1 MRDNLWGLLWL
12 VVPVA
17 AIIGWVVVSTTR
29 NRDRHTGTDQ
39 VAAALV
45 QTAETNR
52 QLTAR
57 IDQLDQRLASIE
69 KTLNE
74 IP

>member
-1 MRDNLWGLLWL
+1 MPDALGGLLWAI
-12 VVPVA
+12 VPIAGIV
-17 AIIGWVVVSTTR
+17 GWVVVSTTKS
-29 NRDRHTGTDQ
+29 RDRHTSDDQ
-39 VAAALV
+39 VAAALS

-52 QLTAR
+52 LLTAR
-57 IDQLDQRLASIE
+57 IEQLDQRLASIE

>member
-1 MRDNLWGLLWL
+1 MPDALSGLLWS
-12 VVPVA
+12 VVPIA
-17 AIIGWVVVSTTR
+17 AIVGWVVVSTTR
-29 NRDRHTGTDQ
+29 SRNRHTSDHE
-39 VAAALV
+39 VAAALA

-52 QLTAR
+52 LLTAR
-57 IDQLDQRLASIE
+57 INQLDQRLASIE

>member
-1 MRDNLWGLLWL
+1 MWAI
-12 VVPVA
+12 VPIA
-17 AIIGWVVVSTTR
+17 AIVGWVVVSTAR
-29 NRDRHTGTDQ
+29 SRDRHTGDDQ

-52 QLTAR
+52 LLTAR

>member
-1 MRDNLWGLLWL
+1 MSNALWGLLWSI
-12 VVPVA
+12 VPIA
-17 AIIGWVVVSTTR
+17 AIVGWVVVSTTKS
-29 NRDRHTGTDQ
+29 RDRHTSDDQ
-39 VAAALV
+39 VATALA

-52 QLTAR
+52 LLTAR
-57 IDQLDQRLASIE
+57 IDQLDRRLASIE